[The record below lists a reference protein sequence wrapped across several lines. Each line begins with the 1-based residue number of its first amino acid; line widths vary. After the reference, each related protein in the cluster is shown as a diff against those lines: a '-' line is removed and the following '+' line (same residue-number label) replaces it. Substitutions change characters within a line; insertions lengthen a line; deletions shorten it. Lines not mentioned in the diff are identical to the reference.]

1 MRIVFVGAVEFSLRA
16 LQHLG
21 VIGASVVG
29 VCTLRHS
36 SFNADHVNLSDY
48 CALQGIPCTYAED
61 INAPVSLEWIASR
74 RPDVIFCFGWS
85 KLLRRPLLD
94 LAPLGVV
101 GYHPAALPR
110 NRGRHPII
118 WALVLGLN
126 ETGSTFFIMDEG
138 ADSGEILSQ
147 RSIVID
153 PHDDARSLYDKAVA
167 TALKQIGEFVPQ
179 LTARAYPRIPQ
190 DKTNSNYWRKRGHA
204 DGLIDWRMSA
214 NSIHNLVR
222 GLTHPYVGAE
232 LHLGGQFYK
241 VWKSRIVT
249 DVPANIEPGK
259 VIGYDATGSPIV
271 KCGEQALCLME
282 TEPEFA
288 PASGKYL

>member
-1 MRIVFVGAVEFSLRA
+1 MRIVFVGSVEFSLHA

-29 VCTLRHS
+29 VCTLRQS
-36 SFNADHVNLSDY
+36 VVNADHVDLSNY
-48 CALQGIPCTYAED
+48 CAQNNIPCIYAQD
-61 INAPVSLEWIASR
+61 MHAPVSLDWIANCQ
-74 RPDVIFCFGWS
+74 PDVIFCFGWS
-85 KLLRRPLLD
+85 QLLKKSVLE
-94 LAPLGVV
+94 LAPLGVI
-101 GYHPAALPR
+101 GFHPAALPN
-110 NRGRHPII
+110 NRGRHPIV
-118 WALVLGLN
+118 WALVLGLK
-126 ETGSTFFIMDEG
+126 ETASTFFFMDEG
-138 ADSGEILSQ
+138 ADSGDILSQ

-153 PHDDARSLYDKAVA
+153 PHDDARSLYDKVVA

-190 DKTNSNYWRKRGHA
+190 DAAQSNIWRKRGRT

-214 NSIHNLVR
+214 HSIHNLVR
-222 GLTHPYVGAE
+222 ALTGPYVGAE
-232 LHLGGQFYK
+232 LHLDGQFYK

-249 DVPANIEPGK
+249 DIPANIEPGK

-288 PASGKYL
+288 PASGTYL